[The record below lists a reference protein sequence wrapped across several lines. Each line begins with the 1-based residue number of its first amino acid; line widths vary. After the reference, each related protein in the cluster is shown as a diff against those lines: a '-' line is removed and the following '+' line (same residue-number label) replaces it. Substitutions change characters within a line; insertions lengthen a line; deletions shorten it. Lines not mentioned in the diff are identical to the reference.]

1 MHNAVNLF
9 RDLFNG
15 NTYGGGTGDYQL
27 RVDGLPRPSWAAKA
41 LSERRRS
48 SWRFLLAWERQ
59 RGRRSP
65 GRLIVQILLE
75 ILLQIAPGGAGSVFL
90 DNTGQKTH
98 SASSQSHTANHRF
111 SNVAT

>member
-65 GRLIVQILLE
+65 GRLIVHRILR
-75 ILLQIAPGGAGSVFL
+75 S
-90 DNTGQKTH
+90 
-98 SASSQSHTANHRF
+98 SAVWTRPLRTSRAREDHPHGTNG
-111 SNVAT
+111 